1 MRVRG
6 FSDSLFRTIT
16 TAVLLLFCGGVVLI
30 FAADAAYVNADS
42 LRELWTSDYIR
53 HALGLSFYSSIIAT
67 MLSLLVAIP
76 AAYALSRGTFRGLL
90 VLDVIVDLLIV
101 MPVLVIGI
109 SLLVVFR
116 VGGDLINSGIAPVR
130 WLGEVTAAV
139 GGFFVYTRAGVILA
153 QFFCAVSFVI
163 RTIKTTFDEVD
174 QRTEQVAMTLGCS
187 RWGAFWRITL
197 PLSRQG
203 ILAGA
208 VLGWLRAFGVFGAVI
223 IVGGAVRN
231 RTEVLPTAIYLE
243 ISIGRLESAIAISL
257 LMITAAGA
265 VLGVLRLLF
274 GATLF
279 GTVRK

>member
-1 MRVRG
+1 VRSY
-6 FSDSLFRTIT
+6 SDKIFRGLT
-16 TAVLLLFCGGVVLI
+16 TAVLLLFCVGVVLI
-30 FAADAAYVNADS
+30 FVADAAYVNMAS
-42 LRELWTSDYIR
+42 IRELWESEYVR
-53 HALGLSFYSSIIAT
+53 NALSLSFVSSIIAT
-67 MLSLLVAIP
+67 LLSLVVGVP
-76 AAYALSRGTFRGLL
+76 AAYALSRGKFRGILL
-90 VLDVIVDLLIV
+90 LDIIVDLLIV

-116 VGGDLINSGIAPVR
+116 VGGDLAESGVLVVR
-130 WLGEVTAAV
+130 WLGQMIAAT
-139 GGFFVYTRAGVILA
+139 GDFFVYTRAGVVLA

-174 QRTEQVAMTLGCS
+174 QRTEQVALTLGCS

-197 PLSRQG
+197 PLARRG
-203 ILAGA
+203 ILAGG

-257 LMITAAGA
+257 LMVAAA
-265 VLGVLRLLF
+265 ALMLVLLRVLF

-279 GTVRK
+279 GTGRK